1 MQSQDFTQ
9 LRNRVAQLE
18 LELDITQR
26 QLGTEHFERQVYVF
40 VLHFLHL
47 IGVKSNIVLRLGLM
61 SRINSKVWYCSA
73 VHLLGV
79 RRLFMPVQLLYM
91 LSRFPLQPVERDSED
106 KLPSRI
112 ACFRMGWITFL
123 KMLVCLHLFI
133 AMLVLI
139 YSESVGDQLARQ
151 AICRRLVL

>member
-1 MQSQDFTQ
+1 MVIYLEDYSCYLIKVYGLYSAMQSQDFTQ

-79 RRLFMPVQLLYM
+79 RRLFM
-91 LSRFPLQPVERDSED
+91 
-106 KLPSRI
+106 
-112 ACFRMGWITFL
+112 
-123 KMLVCLHLFI
+123 
-133 AMLVLI
+133 
-139 YSESVGDQLARQ
+139 SV
-151 AICRRLVL
+151 